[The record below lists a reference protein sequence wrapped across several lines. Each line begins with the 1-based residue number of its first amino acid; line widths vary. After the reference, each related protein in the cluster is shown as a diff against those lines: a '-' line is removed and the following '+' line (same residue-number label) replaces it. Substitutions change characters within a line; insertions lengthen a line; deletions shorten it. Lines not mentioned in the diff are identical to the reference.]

1 MTEAELIL
9 GLTRGDAKAHKN
21 VYDKY
26 AGIMFGICL
35 RYLKNQM
42 DAEEVM
48 LTGFVKIFQH
58 IGQFQNKGSFEGWMK
73 RIMVNEALGFLRKK
87 EPMHLA
93 IEKDVLQVATDANAE
108 QDLATEDLLRLLHEL
123 PAGYRAVFNLYAIE
137 GYSHKEIG
145 EMLDISEGTSKSQLS
160 KARCMLQR
168 RLQNQEFIS
177 LN

>member
-9 GLTRGDAKAHKN
+9 GLNRGDAKAHKAL
-21 VYDKY
+21 YEKY
-26 AGIMFGICL
+26 AGLMLGICL

-48 LTGFVKIFQH
+48 LTGFVKVFQH
-58 IGQFQNKGSFEGWMK
+58 IGQFENKGSFEGWMK

-87 EPMHLA
+87 EPLHLA
-93 IEKDVLQVATDANAE
+93 IEKDVLHIATEATAE
-108 QDLATEDLLRLLHEL
+108 QDLAIEDLLRLLHEL

-145 EMLDISEGTSKSQLS
+145 DLLHISEGTSKSQLS
-160 KARCMLQR
+160 KARAMLQR
-168 RLQNQEFIS
+168 RLQDQEYIT
-177 LN
+177 L

>member
-1 MTEAELIL
+1 ML
-9 GLTRGDAKAHKN
+9 
-21 VYDKY
+21 
-26 AGIMFGICL
+26 GICL

-48 LTGFVKIFQH
+48 LTGFVKVFQH
-58 IGQFQNKGSFEGWMK
+58 VGQFENKGSFEGWIK

-93 IEKDVLQVATDANAE
+93 IEKEVLQVATDANAE
-108 QDLATEDLLRLLHEL
+108 QDLAMDDLLRILHEL

-145 EMLDISEGTSKSQLS
+145 DLLNISEGTSKSQLS
-160 KARCMLQR
+160 KARVMLQR
-168 RLQNQEFIS
+168 RLQNQESIT
-177 LN
+177 L